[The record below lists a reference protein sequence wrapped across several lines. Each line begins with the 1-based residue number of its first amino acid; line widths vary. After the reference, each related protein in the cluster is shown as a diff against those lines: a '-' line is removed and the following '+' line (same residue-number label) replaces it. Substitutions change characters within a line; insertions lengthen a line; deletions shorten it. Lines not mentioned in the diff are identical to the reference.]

1 MKPNLYNRIIRT
13 ILFIAVILLIMKIPK
28 QSLFLVLRIAVPG
41 LILLSIWITWRRF
54 TRKLHSKPIK
64 KVVKK

>member
-41 LILLSIWITWRRF
+41 LILLSIWITWCRF